1 MRSGVIAR
9 TREPAAACSA
19 ICSRGVRGLGHDDES
34 NESVGWVGIASD
46 LVVVATLKPGADR
59 KTCP

>member
-9 TREPAAACSA
+9 TRDPAAACSA
-19 ICSRGVRGLGHDDES
+19 IRSRGVRSLGRDDGS
-34 NESVGWVGIASD
+34 NGSVGRVGITSD
-46 LVVVATLKPGADR
+46 LVVVATLKPVADR